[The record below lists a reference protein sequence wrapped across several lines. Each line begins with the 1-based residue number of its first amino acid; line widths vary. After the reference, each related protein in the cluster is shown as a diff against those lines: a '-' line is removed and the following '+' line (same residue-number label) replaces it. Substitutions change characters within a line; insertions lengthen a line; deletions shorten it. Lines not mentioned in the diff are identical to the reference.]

1 MRGRIHMNLQ
11 TKLVSVT
18 PSSTKRVIPASV
30 VVAHTITFKHP
41 SGKQFE
47 ACLKGAKRKVFA
59 WVNAVKI
66 EMPLAPID
74 EKVLLGDGWHRV
86 FFNPRKGHRF
96 FQLSDGSRVDR
107 ATSAV
112 FIAGTETE
120 SGKKYVMGPS

>member
-1 MRGRIHMNLQ
+1 MKGRVHKNLQ
-11 TKLVSVT
+11 TGLWSVT
-18 PSSTKRVIPASV
+18 PSSTKRVVSASV
-30 VVAHTITFKHP
+30 VVAHTVTFKQP

-59 WVNAVKI
+59 WINAAKI

-74 EKVLLGDGWHRV
+74 EKVLLDDGWRRV

-96 FQLSDGSRVDR
+96 FQLSDGTRVDR

-112 FIAGTETE
+112 FTAGTETE
-120 SGKKYVMGPS
+120 PGNMFVMGPS